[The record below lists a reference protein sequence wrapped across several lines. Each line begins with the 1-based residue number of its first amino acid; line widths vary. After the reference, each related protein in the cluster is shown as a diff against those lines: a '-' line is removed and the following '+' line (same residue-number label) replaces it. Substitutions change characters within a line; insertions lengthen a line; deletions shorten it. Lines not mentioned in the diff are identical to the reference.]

1 MVRGLR
7 NNNPGNLRHG
17 SKWQGLAREQTDP
30 AFCQFTEMRFGCRA
44 LIKVLQTYVI
54 KYNLKTVRTII
65 SRWAPPNENNTEAYI
80 HSVASALGVNDNEEL
95 HFESY
100 LYIRLAKAIARHENG
115 IEADSA
121 ISAKTWQEAYFLI

>member
-1 MVRGLR
+1 
-7 NNNPGNLRHG
+7 
-17 SKWQGLAREQTDP
+17 
-30 AFCQFTEMRFGCRA
+30 MRFGCRA

-54 KYNLKTVRTII
+54 KYNLKTVRAII
-65 SRWAPPNENNTEAYI
+65 SRWAPSNENNTEAYI

-100 LYIRLAKAIARHENG
+100 LYIRLAKAIAHHENG

>member
-54 KYNLKTVRTII
+54 KYNLKTVRAII
-65 SRWAPPNENNTEAYI
+65 SRWAPSNENNTEAYI

-100 LYIRLAKAIARHENG
+100 LYIRLAKAIAHHENG

-121 ISAKTWQEAYFLI
+121 ISAKTW